1 MGTYANLLYETKG
14 HVAKITLNRP
24 EKLNAMS
31 GELRDELDRAVQEA
45 DDDTQVRVLVIK
57 GSGRAF
63 SAGYDLS
70 GTGRPGAYQGQRSLE
85 ESIYSL
91 RRSGER
97 WMRLLWY
104 MRKPVIAQVHG
115 FCLAGGNDL
124 AGSCDIIIAAEDCI
138 FGVPQARA
146 LGIHHTLGFW
156 PLTIGLRKTKEI
168 MYCGDA
174 ISGKEAERIGMVNRS
189 VPEEKLEA
197 TVERLANRIAILPT
211 TLLQSHKQCINRWYE
226 IMGLDAMIRTAD
238 EFDAIASRAGPGDTF
253 RQISQTQGLKAALE
267 NRDGPYG
274 GAYTNWWD
282 GNLLTPK
289 LVKPDKK

>member
-1 MGTYANLLYETKG
+1 MATYNNLSYETKE

-24 EKLNAMS
+24 EKLNALS
-31 GELRDELDRAVQEA
+31 GELRDELDQVIQAA
-45 DDDTQVRVLVIK
+45 DDDPEVRVVVIR

-70 GTGRPGAYQGQRSLE
+70 GTGRPGAYQGPRSLE
-85 ESIYSL
+85 DSIYFL

-124 AGSCDIIIAAEDCI
+124 AGSCDIIIAADDAI

-156 PLTIGLRKTKEI
+156 PLTIGMRKTKEI

-174 ISGKEAERIGMVNRS
+174 ISGKEAEHIGMVNRS
-189 VPEEKLEA
+189 VPEEKLDE
-197 TVERLANRIAILPT
+197 TVDKLARRIAIMNT
-211 TLLQSHKQCINRWYE
+211 RLLQSHKQCINRWYE
-226 IMGLDAMIRTAD
+226 IMGVDAMVRTAD
-238 EFDAIASRAGPGDTF
+238 EFDAIASQTEAGLRF
-253 RQISQTQGLKAALE
+253 REIAQAKGLKAALE
-267 NRDGPYG
+267 DRDGPYG
-274 GAYTNWWD
+274 GAYTNVWE

-289 LVKPDKK
+289 LLKKK

>member
-1 MGTYANLLYETKG
+1 MGSYANLLYETKG
-14 HVAKITLNRP
+14 HLAKITLNRP
-24 EKLNAMS
+24 EKLNALS
-31 GELRDELDRAVQEA
+31 ADLRNELDVAVQAA
-45 DDDTQVRVLVIK
+45 DDDREVRVLIIK

-70 GTGRPGAYQGQRSLE
+70 GSGRPGAYQGPRTLE
-85 ESIYSL
+85 DSIYYL

-97 WMRLLWY
+97 WMRLLWN

-124 AGSCDIIIAAEDCI
+124 AGSCDIIIAADDAI
-138 FGVPQARA
+138 FGVPMARA

-156 PLTIGLRKTKEI
+156 PLTIGMRKTKEL

-189 VPEEKLEA
+189 VPEEKLDE

-226 IMGLDAMIRTAD
+226 IMGVDAMVRVAD
-238 EFDAIASRAGPGDTF
+238 EFDAIANKTEAGDRF
-253 RQISQTQGLKAALE
+253 REISQSKGLKAALE
-267 NRDGPYG
+267 DRDTPYG

-282 GNLLTPK
+282 GSLLTPK
-289 LVKPDKK
+289 LVKPKK